1 MAKVRMELNNGKNID
16 IEIFE
21 EQAPISSENFLKYV
35 DEGFYDGLIF
45 HRVISKFMI
54 QGGGFTADGKG
65 LKEKPATYSAIKG
78 EFDSNGVKND
88 IPHEKGTI
96 SMARTMFPNSAT
108 TQFFIC
114 VEKCDYLDGQYAAF
128 GKVIDEESLNNA
140 IEISKVA
147 THYWQGYDDIPNQPI
162 IIKSIKR
169 I

>member
-1 MAKVRMELNNGKNID
+1 MAKVRLQLNIGKHID

-21 EQAPISSENFLKYV
+21 KEAPISSQNFLKYV

-54 QGGGFTADGKG
+54 QGGGFYADNIG
-65 LKEKPATYSAIKG
+65 LREKKSTHPAIKG
-78 EFDSNGVKND
+78 EFSSNGVKND

-108 TQFFIC
+108 AQFFIC

-128 GKVIDEESLNNA
+128 GKVIDQESLDVA
-140 IEISKVA
+140 IEISKVR
-147 THYWQGYDDIPNQPI
+147 THYWKGFDDIPNDPI
-162 IIKSIKR
+162 IIESIKR

>member
-1 MAKVRMELNNGKNID
+1 MAKVRMKLNNGKHID

-21 EQAPISSENFLKYV
+21 KEALISAQNFLKYV

-54 QGGGFTADGKG
+54 QGGGFTADGMG
-65 LKEKPATYSAIKG
+65 LKEKKATYPAIKG
-78 EFDSNGVKND
+78 EFEANGMPNPIK
-88 IPHEKGTI
+88 HEKGTL

-114 VEKCDYLDGQYAAF
+114 VEKCDYLDGQYAGF
-128 GKVIDEESLNNA
+128 GKVIDDESLKVA
-140 IEISKVA
+140 EEISNVD
-147 THYWQGYDDIPNQPI
+147 THFWQGFGDIPNQPI
-162 IIKSIKR
+162 VIESIRR